1 MYASIV
7 PMDAIARVLSIQPK
21 TGGVST
27 IGVIVL
33 MFLQFSLKSEITT
46 LKPMSL

>member
-1 MYASIV
+1 MYANIV
-7 PMDAIARVLSIQPK
+7 PMDAITRVLSVHPK

-33 MFLQFSLKSEITT
+33 MFLQVLLKSEIVT
-46 LKPMSL
+46 LKPISL